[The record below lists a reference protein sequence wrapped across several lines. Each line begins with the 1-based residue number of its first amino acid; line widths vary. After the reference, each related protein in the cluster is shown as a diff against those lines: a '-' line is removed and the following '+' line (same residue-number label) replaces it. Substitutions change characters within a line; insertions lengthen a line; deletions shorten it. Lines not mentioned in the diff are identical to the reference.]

1 MRSARSRTASPRRGP
16 GSRRSRRSATG
27 SGETVRP
34 VLRAEGLPTA
44 FPWRTATLV
53 AGGLALLELIGL
65 LAIGALLLAPHA
77 KARRSATSAHVV
89 KHHAAPA
96 RHVAA
101 IPAKDRFEA
110 VPLVPMRPRA
120 HVRVLVLNG
129 NGVAGAAHAEAARLQ
144 SLGYRIGGAANAPRH
159 AYSRSMVMYVPGYVR
174 EARRLSRETGIRL
187 VAPVD
192 GVTPA
197 SLRTARL
204 VVLLGS

>member
-1 MRSARSRTASPRRGP
+1 MD
-16 GSRRSRRSATG
+16 
-27 SGETVRP
+27 
-34 VLRAEGLPTA
+34 RAERLPDA
-44 FPWRTATLV
+44 FPWRAATLV
-53 AGGLALLELIGL
+53 AGGVALLELFGL
-65 LAIGALLLAPHA
+65 LAVGAVLV
-77 KARRSATSAHVV
+77 ARHTTTRVAATATHGV
-89 KHHAAPA
+89 KHHTAPR

-110 VPLVPMRPRA
+110 VPLGPVRARA

-144 SLGYRIGGAANAPRH
+144 ALGYPIGGAANAPRH
-159 AYSRSMVMYVPGYVR
+159 AYSRSMVMYVPGYVQ
-174 EARRLSRETGIRL
+174 EARRLSREIGIRL

-192 GVTPA
+192 GLTPA

>member
-1 MRSARSRTASPRRGP
+1 M
-16 GSRRSRRSATG
+16 
-27 SGETVRP
+27 
-34 VLRAEGLPTA
+34 LRAERLPTA

-53 AGGLALLELIGL
+53 AGGVALLELVGL

-77 KARRSATSAHVV
+77 KVKARAANAHVV
-89 KHHAAPA
+89 KKHHAAPA
-96 RHVAA
+96 RRVAP
-101 IPAKDRFEA
+101 IPAKDRFAA
-110 VPLVPMRPRA
+110 VPLMPVRPRT
-120 HVRVLVLNG
+120 HLGVLVLNG
-129 NGVAGAAHAEAARLQ
+129 NGVRGAAHAEAARLQ
-144 SLGYRIGGAANAPRH
+144 SLGYRIGGAANAPHH

-192 GVTPA
+192 GLRPA